1 MWTEVQTHSNAQS
14 LTLLKVFKLTS
25 VPVLSLS
32 FPKLHGSNN
41 NIHLFMGR
49 VCIPLEPANTALVA
63 AGGVVLAP
71 AHQQL
76 TAQENRRESVH
87 KGERVK
93 PKPSDIGAWRGIKS
107 VGRIIGTPGR
117 M

>member
-1 MWTEVQTHSNAQS
+1 MQTHSNAQS
-14 LTLLKVFKLTS
+14 LTLLKVFKLTN

-49 VCIPLEPANTALVA
+49 VCIPLEPANTAFVA
-63 AGGVVLAP
+63 AGGVVLVP

-76 TAQENRRESVH
+76 TAQENRWESVH
-87 KGERVK
+87 EGERVK
-93 PKPSDIGAWRGIKS
+93 PKPSDIGTRRGIKS
-107 VGRIIGTPGR
+107 VGRVTGTPAG